1 MPVRDAE
8 RYLTESVRHVLSQ
21 RYPGQLELVLAVG
34 PSRDKTEQLAKRI
47 AAADPRITVVINP
60 SGQIPS
66 GLNAAVGASRHE
78 IIVRVDARSRLPAGY
93 IATAVRT
100 MHETGAVNVGGIRA
114 AEGVTP
120 FERAVAWA
128 MTSPF
133 GVGTSRYNTGGL
145 AGPSD
150 SVYLGAFRREAIA
163 GVGGYDEQYL
173 RAEDWE
179 MNHRIRRAGGLIWFQ
194 PELRVS
200 YRPRANVRELAS
212 QYFLYGRWRRV
223 IAQRHPGTMN
233 LRYLTPVGV
242 VLALL
247 AGTLA
252 GIAGVIGLGINAGG
266 WWPFVLTACF
276 GIPFAYLVGVLVV
289 TARAGTDGRLSRA
302 SLAWLPAVLATMH
315 VCWGAGFLTSSPR
328 RLVRG
333 EKTGQAPAPPASA
346 QPGPTPGSPAGAQP
360 GQVPGP
366 TPGPPA
372 GAQP

>member
-1 MPVRDAE
+1 M
-8 RYLTESVRHVLSQ
+8 
-21 RYPGQLELVLAVG
+21 
-34 PSRDKTEQLAKRI
+34 
-47 AAADPRITVVINP
+47 
-60 SGQIPS
+60 
-66 GLNAAVGASRHE
+66 GASRHE
-78 IIVRVDARSRLPAGY
+78 IIVRVDVRSRLPAGY

-100 MHETGAVNVGGIRA
+100 MRETGAVNVGGIRA
-114 AEGVTP
+114 AEGTTP

-150 SVYLGAFRREAIA
+150 SVYLGAFRREAID

-179 MNHRIRRAGGLIWFQ
+179 MNHRIRRSGGLIWFQ

-233 LRYLTPVGV
+233 LRYLTPVAV

-266 WWPFVLTACF
+266 WWPFLLTSCIAV
-276 GIPFAYLVGVLVV
+276 PFAYLVGVLVV
-289 TARAGTDGRLSRA
+289 TARAGTDGRRSLPA
-302 SLAWLPAVLATMH
+302 LAWLPAVLATMH

-328 RLVRG
+328 RLVRA
-333 EKTGQAPAPPASA
+333 EKASY
-346 QPGPTPGSPAGAQP
+346 GSPLPLPPRPPGARP
-360 GQVPGP
+360 
-366 TPGPPA
+366 
-372 GAQP
+372 